1 MSLEEFV
8 EDFLNDHPSE
18 VEEILRVIDAVKDV
32 LPSNA
37 FYFTVEVTCNEH

>member
-1 MSLEEFV
+1 MTLEEFV
-8 EDFLNDHPSE
+8 ENFLRNNADE
-18 VEEILRVIDAVKDV
+18 VQEILREIDTVKDL